1 MVDEPL
7 DVVYELR
14 QRRYIAAKL
23 RRWQLNLQRI
33 QENAP
38 HCNGN
43 SLKSSSAVVSSSS
56 RWLRQSS
63 VESTSSCHS
72 TSRPRDLIR
81 PRDRN
86 TGRGSETSHLSSR
99 SLVCST
105 LPSRLHNSSLTS
117 SYSTLPAS
125 THKQHSSNKPA
136 RSRSDN
142 RPHFSHISTQTQP
155 VDHISP
161 VSLSSEDR
169 IISRKL
175 GRRSSSQTAEPVF
188 LPNQRVASHTDQ
200 TMSSPSD
207 KTVSSP
213 SDKTVSSCDGLAAVT
228 RVGAGI
234 PISIS
239 MINSVAPPSAV
250 GLSMNLHITCNRLRP
265 AQRFEAC

>member
-63 VESTSSCHS
+63 VESTSSCLS
-72 TSRPRDLIR
+72 TSRSRDLIR
-81 PRDRN
+81 SRDRN
-86 TGRGSETSHLSSR
+86 PGRGSETSHLSSR

-105 LPSRLHNSSLTS
+105 LPSRLQNSSLTS
-117 SYSTLPAS
+117 SYSTLPAP
-125 THKQHSSNKPA
+125 TRKQHSSNKTA
-136 RSRSDN
+136 RRRSDN
-142 RPHFSHISTQTQP
+142 RPHFSHISTQTQS

-161 VSLSSEDR
+161 VSQSSEDR
-169 IISRKL
+169 IISRTL
-175 GRRSSSQTAEPVF
+175 RRRSSCQTAEP
-188 LPNQRVASHTDQ
+188 
-200 TMSSPSD
+200 MSSPSD

-228 RVGAGI
+228 QEGAGI

-265 AQRFEAC
+265 AQRFEAS